1 MRYVLLNFVI
11 LIAVI
16 TSTATAQDMPLT
28 QILLPG
34 EDWKVVSEGHQFTE
48 GPAADRDGNLYFV
61 DVPAS
66 KIFKLD
72 VVSGKVSKFVE
83 DSGNASGLA
92 FGGDGLLYAA
102 QNGARAIVKYDAA
115 GKPTKIAEDI
125 DVNDLVVT
133 RQNEIYVTDPKNH
146 RLWFINS
153 VGEKKVVDEG
163 IERPNGITLW
173 LDQKTLVVADS
184 ASDHLYAFRI
194 NANGSLTAKQ
204 PYYTLQLTS
213 AAIFA
218 GKLASA
224 ADGLKVDRA
233 GRVYCASEAGL
244 QVFDTQGRLS
254 GVIAKPQGKFLSNVA
269 FAGPNF
275 DTLYVTS
282 ADKVYSRKVQANKG
296 K

>member
-1 MRYVLLNFVI
+1 MRDCLLNFVI

-16 TSTATAQDMPLT
+16 ASTATAQDMPLT

-72 VVSGKVSKFVE
+72 VTSGKVSTFVE
-83 DSGNASGLA
+83 DSGKASGLA

-115 GKPTKIAEDI
+115 GKPTNVAEDI

-146 RLWFINS
+146 RVWFINAA
-153 VGEKKVVDEG
+153 GEKKVVDEG

-184 ASDHLYAFRI
+184 ASDHLFAFRI
-194 NANGSLTAKQ
+194 NADGSLTAKQ

-213 AAIFA
+213 AAIIA
-218 GKLASA
+218 GKQASA

-233 GRVYCASEAGL
+233 GRVYCASESGL

-254 GVIAKPQGKFLSNVA
+254 GVIAKPQAKFLSNVA